1 MIHVVEWDKFYCCCN
16 LFLILSFKV
25 CLFHKLKI
33 YFWKFKHKNIKS
45 YQTLLSNNIFCSN
58 ISVNVILKNS
68 MLYFQTNVLIAC
80 FIVVLTAGHRNGLV
94 NLYKDME
101 PFEENDDIQVMWK
114 MIQVQSSTPQCTC
127 TVKRTNRCLLETMFS
142 TDLKF

>member
-1 MIHVVEWDKFYCCCN
+1 MGKWKDCFY
-16 LFLILSFKV
+16 LKDLS
-25 CLFHKLKI
+25 I
-33 YFWKFKHKNIKS
+33 YSIKS
-45 YQTLLSNNIFCSN
+45 IFRKLNSLLRFRRE
-58 ISVNVILKNS
+58 
-68 MLYFQTNVLIAC
+68 
-80 FIVVLTAGHRNGLV
+80 GHRNGLV